1 MRILLLQLAVSV
13 SIYRVA
19 TCYDQHIPASLGHG
33 DKGHSFTIPSSQLT
47 FKDEIGTVKVPRSWL
62 QALLSLG
69 NWSVIGP
76 LEHTGLQ
83 KKPQPAIAPF
93 PQQLPYDWYV
103 HLRMEHICAMQT
115 KHPYYLIS
123 FIYSFEQIVI
133 D

>member
-1 MRILLLQLAVSV
+1 MRILLQLAMSV

-19 TCYDQHIPASLGHG
+19 TCYDRHLPASLGEG

-47 FKDEIGTVKVPRSWL
+47 FKDKIGTVKVPRSWL

-83 KKPQPAIAPF
+83 KKPQPGNSIFPPAAAQGLVCSPQDGTHPCHADKAPL
-93 PQQLPYDWYV
+93 LPNFI
-103 HLRMEHICAMQT
+103 HL
-115 KHPYYLIS
+115 
-123 FIYSFEQIVI
+123 FI
-133 D
+133 